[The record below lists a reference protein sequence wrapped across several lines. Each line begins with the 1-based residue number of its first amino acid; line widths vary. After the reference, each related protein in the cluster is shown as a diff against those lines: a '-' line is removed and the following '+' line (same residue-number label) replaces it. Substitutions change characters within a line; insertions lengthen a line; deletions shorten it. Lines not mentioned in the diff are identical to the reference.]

1 MYSVNDTVVYGTH
14 GICRIACVESH
25 NFTGTMKDYYVL
37 KPVGDEKSTIY
48 VCVSNEKAVS
58 QMRAVLSEEE
68 IYQLL
73 QSMPDEPSRWIENKN
88 ERNERCRQILNRGDR
103 KELLMMIKT
112 LYLHK
117 QQQKKRG
124 KKMHLTDEKYL
135 KDAEKMLHDEFAV
148 VLNISPDQVVPFI
161 RKQLGKE
168 ESVQSR
174 QEKIVK

>member
-1 MYSVNDTVVYGTH
+1 MHHVNETVVYGAH
-14 GICRIACVESH
+14 GICRIACIESH
-25 NFTGTMKDYYVL
+25 NFTGTEKDYYVL

-73 QSMPDEPSRWIENKN
+73 RSVPEEPSRWIENKN
-88 ERNERCRQILNRGDR
+88 ERNERCRQILNSGDR
-103 KELLMMIKT
+103 RELLLMIRA

-117 QQQKKRG
+117 QQQKKLG

-135 KDAEKMLHDEFAV
+135 KDAEKMLHSEFAV
-148 VLNISPDQVVPFI
+148 VLNISPDQVVSFI
-161 RKQLGKE
+161 QERIGNKE
-168 ESVQSR
+168 
-174 QEKIVK
+174 